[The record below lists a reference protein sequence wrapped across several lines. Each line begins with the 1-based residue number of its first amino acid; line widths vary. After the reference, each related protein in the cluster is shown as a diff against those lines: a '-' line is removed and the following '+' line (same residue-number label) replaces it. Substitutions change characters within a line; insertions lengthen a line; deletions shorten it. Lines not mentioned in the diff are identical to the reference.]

1 MVDLEA
7 AVKSQSKLRQLRR
20 LGEIYRLSE
29 SWNRRQIPTA
39 GFYNEGQDW
48 GIDVSALRS
57 DFTALIAAGWLYFE
71 ASAAGVDE
79 VLITQEGID
88 VALEYQAKRSNPRQR
103 ASALKT
109 ALLNWL
115 YDQYLAGEDPKD
127 FVSFKADPAGSYLG
141 LAYSDDE
148 ITRTAK
154 WLKDRGYIQAWTP
167 INGKVMSPR
176 ITASGIHIVEL
187 TELAGS
193 AARPEG
199 MTVNNYSFENS
210 HSINLAVASPG
221 AVQSNSLTMEQV
233 DEAHKVATAF
243 RQMLPILGVPDEKHS
258 EAQQVIAELEEETSS
273 PEPKQ
278 SRIKNLL
285 FKSLELIALGT
296 AGGAADALGAMTQS
310 TIEGLPRV

>member
-1 MVDLEA
+1 MVDLEVA
-7 AVKSQSKLRQLRR
+7 AKSPSKLRQLHL
-20 LGEIYRLSE
+20 LGEIFRLSE
-29 SWNRRQIPTA
+29 GWKRRQIPTA
-39 GFYNEGQDW
+39 GLYNEGQGW
-48 GIDVSALRS
+48 GIDVSALGS
-57 DFTALIAAGWLYFE
+57 DFTALMAAGWLYFE

-79 VLITQEGID
+79 ILITQDGID

-115 YDQYLAGEDPKD
+115 YDRHLAGEDPKD
-127 FVSFKADPAGSYLG
+127 FLSFKADPMGSYLG

-154 WLKDRGYIQAWTP
+154 WLKDKGYIQAWTP
-167 INGKVMSPR
+167 ITGKVMSPR
-176 ITASGIHIVEL
+176 ITTSGINILEL
-187 TELAGS
+187 TESAGS
-193 AARPEG
+193 TAKPEG

-210 HSINLAVASPG
+210 HSINLAVGSPG
-221 AVQSNSLTMEQV
+221 AVQSNSLTTEQV

-243 RQMLPILGVPDEKHS
+243 RQMLPILGVPDEKQS

-285 FKSLELIALGT
+285 FKSLELIALGA

-310 TIEGLPRV
+310 AIDGLG

>member
-1 MVDLEA
+1 MIDLEA
-7 AVKSQSKLRQLRR
+7 AVKSPSKLRQLHL

-29 SWNRRQIPTA
+29 GWKRRQIPTA
-39 GFYNEGQDW
+39 GLYNEGHEW

-57 DFTALIAAGWLYFE
+57 DFNALMEAGWIYFE

-79 VLITQEGID
+79 ILLKQEGVD
-88 VALEYQAKRSNPRQR
+88 VALEYQKKRSNPRQR
-103 ASALKT
+103 ASAMKT

-127 FVSFKADPAGSYLG
+127 FAPFTADPDSNYLG

-154 WLKDRGYIQAWTP
+154 WLKDKGYIQAWTP
-167 INGKVMSPR
+167 INGKVMAPR

-187 TELAGS
+187 TESAGS
-193 AARPEG
+193 EAKPEG
-199 MTVNNYSFENS
+199 MIVNNNFNIRDS
-210 HSINLAVASPG
+210 HSMNFALNSPG
-221 AVQSNSLTMEQV
+221 AVQSNTLTAEQV
-233 DEAHKVATAF
+233 DEARKVATAF
-243 RQMLPILGVPDEKHS
+243 RQMLPILGIAEERQDE
-258 EAQQVIAELEEETSS
+258 AVQVIANLEEEVSS
-273 PEPKQ
+273 SEPKQ

-310 TIEGLPRV
+310 AIDGLG